1 MTVILRSS
9 GQSSGH
15 FGGQRRVMIGPAG
28 SLLFLDPG
36 VSYKNGHPISSLS
49 FYFFLSVSMFCFII
63 NLSFYEAPTYF
74 HSVAIINNPMM
85 NFFLP
90 EALSGFLIPSLNS
103 FMWNYWVIRCVP
115 LKRPLKTTHY
125 QMQNTSQ
132 KYCFSVC
139 PLIFHLLRRVP

>member
-1 MTVILRSS
+1 
-9 GQSSGH
+9 
-15 FGGQRRVMIGPAG
+15 MIGPAG

-90 EALSGFLIPSLNS
+90 EALSGFLIPPLNS
-103 FMWNYWVIRCVP
+103 FM
-115 LKRPLKTTHY
+115 
-125 QMQNTSQ
+125 
-132 KYCFSVC
+132 
-139 PLIFHLLRRVP
+139 